1 MYTYNTTQ
9 TVFLPF
15 YTALLSLLLKSWIQL
30 FHSVLCHAILRKLRP
45 HKSPLEQ
52 FLPSPPSNWGA
63 TLTPW
68 TPCLPSSALYFSIHH
83 APEKTRQRL
92 PLCCVASG
100 LAWFY
105 DLMTCASESCSYC
118 SISMEYKI
126 SNVCFI
132 FFVHNIL
139 LHNLCSFVWFDAIK
153 MMFVYFWFYIK
164 SVRIGVRSQC
174 LQFQCFVGW

>member
-9 TVFLPF
+9 TVFLH
-15 YTALLSLLLKSWIQL
+15 TALHSLLLKSWIQL

-45 HKSPLEQ
+45 HKSPFEQ
-52 FLPSPPSNWGA
+52 FLLSPPSNWGA

-105 DLMTCASESCSYC
+105 DVTWWLVLPSP
-118 SISMEYKI
+118 
-126 SNVCFI
+126 
-132 FFVHNIL
+132 VHIVQYQWNT
-139 LHNLCSFVWFDAIK
+139 K
-153 MMFVYFWFYIK
+153 YPMFVLFFLYITFCYIIYVVLFDLMPSK
-164 SVRIGVRSQC
+164 WC
-174 LQFQCFVGW
+174 LFTFGFI

>member
-1 MYTYNTTQ
+1 MQFSGSYDHINH
-9 TVFLPF
+9 
-15 YTALLSLLLKSWIQL
+15 LSSN
-30 FHSVLCHAILRKLRP
+30 F
-45 HKSPLEQ
+45 
-52 FLPSPPSNWGA
+52 SPP
-63 TLTPW
+63 
-68 TPCLPSSALYFSIHH
+68 LPLIGEPHRHH
-83 APEKTRQRL
+83 ASPHQLSTPVSTVCQKKTRQRL

-118 SISMEYKI
+118 SISMEYTKYLM
-126 SNVCFI
+126 SVFY
-132 FFVHNIL
+132 FFAHNIL

-153 MMFVYFWFYIK
+153 MMFVYFWFHIK

>member
-9 TVFLPF
+9 TVFLH
-15 YTALLSLLLKSWIQL
+15 TALHSLLLKSWIQL

-45 HKSPLEQ
+45 HKSPFEQ
-52 FLPSPPSNWGA
+52 FLLSPPSNWGA

-105 DLMTCASESCSYC
+105 DVTWWLVLPSPVHIVQYQWNTKYPMF
-118 SISMEYKI
+118 
-126 SNVCFI
+126 VLF